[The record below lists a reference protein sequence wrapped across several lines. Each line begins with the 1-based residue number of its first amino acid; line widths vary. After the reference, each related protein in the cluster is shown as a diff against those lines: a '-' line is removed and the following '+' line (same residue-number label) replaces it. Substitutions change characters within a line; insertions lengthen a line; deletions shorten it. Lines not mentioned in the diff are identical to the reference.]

1 MCRRNKGQSRRRRLI
16 CSRRRACSEEFKL
29 TMIGEGTA
37 VSGATLGGL
46 ALSGVAK
53 EVCRCPYQ
61 FLPSV
66 RPMPWFDLEFIRRF
80 LLHVLP
86 RGLVK
91 IRHFGY
97 LANRRRKSA
106 LALCRLLLS
115 CPPPTVTSDQNASAS
130 QSSQRCP
137 HCQVGQL
144 VRVVHLSPLRLRLRR
159 LTPSVDTSCA

>member
-66 RPMPWFDLEFIRRF
+66 RPMPWFDLAIAD
-80 LLHVLP
+80 
-86 RGLVK
+86 G
-91 IRHFGY
+91 
-97 LANRRRKSA
+97 
-106 LALCRLLLS
+106 
-115 CPPPTVTSDQNASAS
+115 
-130 QSSQRCP
+130 QSSSGGGISNQGSL
-137 HCQVGQL
+137 QV
-144 VRVVHLSPLRLRLRR
+144 LRSTVMNNHSHISGGGIHHSGTWLYL
-159 LTPSVDTSCA
+159 